1 MYCVNCGIKLADSEE
16 RCPICSTLPGGPIP
30 RDTTVPKLYPA
41 NRYPEASVKKG
52 ALNGAILFLFAIPLL
67 ITFFVDLRSIDGLNW
82 FWYTFGAVLLG
93 YIVLALPLWFRKP
106 NPVIFVPCDFVAAA
120 LYLLLIALMTGG
132 GWYLSFAL
140 PVTVCAGMIV
150 TAVITLLRYIQKGR
164 LYIFGGGF
172 IAIGAHLLMT
182 ELLLGV
188 TFGISF
194 VGWSIY
200 PLIALSMLGIL
211 LIFLAINSNAREK
224 MERKLFF

>member
-16 RCPICSTLPGGPIP
+16 RCPICSTLPGGPIS
-30 RDTTVPKLYPA
+30 RDTSVPKLYPA
-41 NRYPEASVKKG
+41 NRYPEVSVKKG

-67 ITFFVDLRSIDGLNW
+67 ITFFVDLRSTDGVNW

-93 YIVLALPLWFRKP
+93 YIVLALPLWFQKP
-106 NPVIFVPCDFVAAA
+106 NPVIFVPCDFAATA
-120 LYLLLIALMTGG
+120 LYLLLIALMTAGD
-132 GWYLSFAL
+132 WYLSFAL

-150 TAVITLLRYIQKGR
+150 TAVITLLRYIRKGR
-164 LYIFGGGF
+164 LYIFGGAF
-172 IAIGAHLLMT
+172 IAVGAYLLMM
-182 ELLLGV
+182 ELLLGI

-200 PLIALSMLGIL
+200 SLIASSILGIL

>member
-16 RCPICSTLPGGPIP
+16 RCPICSTLPGGAIP
-30 RDTTVPKLYPA
+30 RDTSAPKLFPV
-41 NRYPEASVKKG
+41 NRYPEISVKKG

-67 ITFFVDLRSIDGLNW
+67 ITFFLDLRSIDGLNW

-93 YIVLALPLWFRKP
+93 YIVFALPLWFRKP
-106 NPVIFVPCDFVAAA
+106 NPVIFVPCDFAATS

-132 GWYLSFAL
+132 DWFLSFAL

-150 TAVITLLRYIQKGR
+150 TAVITLLRYIRKGR

-182 ELLLGV
+182 ELLLGF

-211 LIFLAINSNAREK
+211 LIFLAINSNVREK
-224 MERKLFF
+224 MERKFFI

>member
-16 RCPICSTLPGGPIP
+16 KCPICSTLPDKPIL
-30 RDTTVPKLYPA
+30 RDTSVQKLYPA
-41 NRYPEASVKKG
+41 NRYPEISGRKG
-52 ALNGAILFLFAIPLL
+52 ALNGTILFLFVIPLL
-67 ITFFVDLRSIDGLNW
+67 ITFLVDLRSIDGLNW
-82 FWYTFGAVLLG
+82 FWYTLGAVLLG

-188 TFGISF
+188 TFEISF

>member
-30 RDTTVPKLYPA
+30 RDTSVPKLYPA

-106 NPVIFVPCDFVAAA
+106 NPVIFVPCDFVATS

-188 TFGISF
+188 TFEISF

>member
-16 RCPICSTLPGGPIP
+16 RCPICSTLPGGAIS
-30 RDTTVPKLYPA
+30 RDTSVPKLYPA
-41 NRYPEASVKKG
+41 NRYPEVSVKKG
-52 ALNGAILFLFAIPLL
+52 ALNGAILLLFAIPLL

-106 NPVIFVPCDFVAAA
+106 NPVIFVPCDFAATS

-150 TAVITLLRYIQKGR
+150 TAVITLLRYVRKGR

-188 TFGISF
+188 TFGIPF
-194 VGWSIY
+194 AGWSIY

>member
-16 RCPICSTLPGGPIP
+16 RCPICSTLPGGAIP
-30 RDTTVPKLYPA
+30 RDTTVPKLYPP
-41 NRYPEASVKKG
+41 NRYPEVSIKKG

-82 FWYTFGAVLLG
+82 FWYAFGAVLLG
-93 YIVLALPLWFRKP
+93 YIVFALPLWFRKP
-106 NPVIFVPCDFVAAA
+106 NPVIFVPCDFAATS

-132 GWYLSFAL
+132 DWFLSFAL
-140 PVTVCAGMIV
+140 PVTGCAGMIV
-150 TAVITLLRYIQKGR
+150 TAVITLLRYIRKGR

-188 TFGISF
+188 AFGISF

-200 PLIALSMLGIL
+200 PLIALSMLGSL

-224 MERKLFF
+224 MERKFFF

>member
-16 RCPICSTLPGGPIP
+16 RCPICSTLPGGAIS
-30 RDTTVPKLYPA
+30 RDTSVPKLYPA
-41 NRYPEASVKKG
+41 NRYPEVSVKKG

-106 NPVIFVPCDFVAAA
+106 NPVIFVPCDFAATS
-120 LYLLLIALMTGG
+120 LYLLLIARMTGG

-150 TAVITLLRYIQKGR
+150 TAVITLLRYIRKGR

-172 IAIGAHLLMT
+172 IAIGAHLLMM

-188 TFGISF
+188 TFEISF

-200 PLIALSMLGIL
+200 PLIALSMRGIL

>member
-16 RCPICSTLPGGPIP
+16 KCPICSTLPGGTIP
-30 RDTTVPKLYPA
+30 RDTSDPKLYPA
-41 NRYPEASVKKG
+41 NRYPEVSVKKG
-52 ALNGAILFLFAIPLL
+52 ALNGTILFLFAIPLL

-106 NPVIFVPCDFVAAA
+106 NPVIFVPCDFAAAA
-120 LYLLLIALMTGG
+120 LYLLLIALMTSG

-150 TAVITLLRYIQKGR
+150 TAVITLLRYIRKGR
-164 LYIFGGGF
+164 LYIFGGAF
-172 IAIGAHLLMT
+172 IAVGAYLLMT

-200 PLIALSMLGIL
+200 PLIASSILGIL
-211 LIFLAINSNAREK
+211 LIFLAINSTARER

>member
-1 MYCVNCGIKLADSEE
+1 MYCINCGIQLADSEE
-16 RCPICSTLPGGPIP
+16 KCPICSTLPNESIR
-30 RDTTVPKLYPA
+30 RDASVPKLYPE
-41 NRYPEASVKKG
+41 NRYPELSVRKG

-82 FWYTFGAVLLG
+82 FWYTLGAVLLG
-93 YIVLALPLWFRKP
+93 YIVLALPLWFHKP
-106 NPVIFVPCDFVAAA
+106 NPVIFVPCDFAAAA

-132 GWYLSFAL
+132 DWYLSFAL

-150 TAVITLLRYIQKGR
+150 TAIIALVRYVRGGKS
-164 LYIFGGGF
+164 YIFGG
-172 IAIGAHLLMT
+172 ALVAMGAHLLMT

-188 TFGISF
+188 TFGIRF

-200 PLIALSMLGIL
+200 PLIALSILGIL
-211 LIFLAINSNAREK
+211 LIFLAINSTARER

>member
-16 RCPICSTLPGGPIP
+16 KCPICSTLPGGTIP
-30 RDTTVPKLYPA
+30 RDTSVPKLYPA
-41 NRYPEASVKKG
+41 NRYPEVSVKKG

-67 ITFFVDLRSIDGLNW
+67 ITFFVDLRSIDGPNW

-106 NPVIFVPCDFVAAA
+106 NPVIFVPCDFAAAA
-120 LYLLLIALMTGG
+120 LYLLLIALMTSG

-150 TAVITLLRYIQKGR
+150 TAVITLLRYIRKGR
-164 LYIFGGGF
+164 LYIFGGAF
-172 IAIGAHLLMT
+172 IAVGAYLLMT

-200 PLIALSMLGIL
+200 PLIASSILGIL
-211 LIFLAINSNAREK
+211 LIFLAINSTARER